1 MQTFL
6 TSHDPDPVIA
16 FVETARHL
24 DYRRLGKQR
33 VEALQI
39 LNTLQ
44 GKSNGWANHPAV
56 RMWADY
62 VPMLERYMNAMI
74 LEWQLR
80 GYKNTMELR
89 ALSDAPP
96 PVRPAWMTK
105 DLVLSHRSN
114 LLRKEPHYYRIFW
127 PELPD
132 NIPYVWPV

>member
-6 TSHDPDPVIA
+6 TSTDPDPLIA

-56 RMWADY
+56 KMWRGY
-62 VPMLERYMNAMI
+62 ESMLERYMNAMI
-74 LEWQLR
+74 VEWQLR
-80 GYKNTMELR
+80 GYKNTMQLR
-89 ALSDAPP
+89 ALNNAPP
-96 PVRPAWMTK
+96 PVLPQWITK

-114 LLRKEPHYYRIFW
+114 LLRKEPHYYRMFW
-127 PELPD
+127 PNMPD
-132 NIPYVWPV
+132 NIPYIWPV